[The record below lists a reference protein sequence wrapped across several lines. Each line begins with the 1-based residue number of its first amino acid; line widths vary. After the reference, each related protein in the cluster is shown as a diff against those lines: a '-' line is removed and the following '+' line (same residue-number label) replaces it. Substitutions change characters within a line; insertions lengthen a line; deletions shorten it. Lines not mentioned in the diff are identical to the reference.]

1 MSKEELN
8 QLTEYTVVEIDGLQH
23 PAGEDR
29 PVYGRVKEVHDG
41 LASIVLP
48 KCLGLGECV
57 DESAEHLRI
66 ADHKEVP
73 IPELRSLGFTYE
85 ELGSMH

>member
-1 MSKEELN
+1 MSEQELD
-8 QLTEYTVVEIDGLQH
+8 QLTENTIVEIDDLHH
-23 PAGEDR
+23 PAGETR

-41 LASIVLP
+41 LASIALP

-85 ELGSMH
+85 ELGIM